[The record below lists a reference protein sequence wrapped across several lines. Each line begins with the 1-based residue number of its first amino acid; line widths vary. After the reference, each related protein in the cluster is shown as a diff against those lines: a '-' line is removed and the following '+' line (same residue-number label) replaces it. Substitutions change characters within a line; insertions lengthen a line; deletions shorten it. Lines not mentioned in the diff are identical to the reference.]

1 MGKITINPGNL
12 RKHQPGK
19 EHITRIMYDDN
30 EPPKNFIWG
39 KPNGLLYVWDGENW
53 VPLNS
58 ERAPKPPVI
67 PEPEESISKEELEAR
82 LKQIKLEI
90 IGYLTK
96 LINARD
102 CGGSDGSSAIEWFN
116 EEVLPEI
123 NLLKTESATHATKTE
138 LAEAIAGIDTSQS
151 ITTINNNI
159 DVINNNI
166 NTINNNVA
174 NVETSITSI
183 EDTIDDIQDSIS
195 DINSDIVAVQNNIT
209 NVESDINALD
219 LRLDDLEAIDHSK
232 FVTTSEYNPA
242 TFTP

>member
-67 PEPEESISKEELEAR
+67 PEPEESISKGELEAR

-166 NTINNNVA
+166 DTINNNVA

-183 EDTIDDIQDSIS
+183 EDTIDDIQGSIS

-219 LRLDDLEAIDHSK
+219 LRLEDLEAIDHSK

>member
-183 EDTIDDIQDSIS
+183 EDTIDDIQGSIS

>member
-67 PEPEESISKEELEAR
+67 PEPKESISKEELEAR

-195 DINSDIVAVQNNIT
+195 DINSNIVTVQNNIT

>member
-123 NLLKTESATHATKTE
+123 NLLKTESTTHATKTE

-166 NTINNNVA
+166 NTINSNVA

-183 EDTIDDIQDSIS
+183 EDTIDDIQGSIS